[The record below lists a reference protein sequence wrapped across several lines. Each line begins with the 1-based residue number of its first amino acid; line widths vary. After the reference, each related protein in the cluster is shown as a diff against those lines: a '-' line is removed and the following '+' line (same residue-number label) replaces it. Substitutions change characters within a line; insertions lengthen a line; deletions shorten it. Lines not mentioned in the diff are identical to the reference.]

1 MNIAA
6 MYKYLFLLFLF
17 INYGYACISSG
28 VSMAQEKLISHFIC
42 GKVYVS
48 GGFDKVFGGIIV
60 VGIDKIVAVEVVSRI
75 CGSSLVIDLFNF
87 CVSTF
92 QELVLTV

>member
-60 VGIDKIVAVEVVSRI
+60 VGIDKISTL
-75 CGSSLVIDLFNF
+75 SP
-87 CVSTF
+87 VSTVQSICSQF
-92 QELVLTV
+92 PPILPKTKLSIVHY

>member
-60 VGIDKIVAVEVVSRI
+60 VGSAEAPWSLISLISAFPLSR
-75 CGSSLVIDLFNF
+75 SLF
-87 CVSTF
+87 
-92 QELVLTV
+92 